1 MPDVP
6 RKHAAIT
13 GIGAVSPLG
22 VGAAALHEGLKN
34 GVCAIE
40 DGQAVCQDFDPASFM
55 TRKEVRRTHRNVQ
68 LGIGAA
74 DEAVAQAW
82 GDRMPYEPE
91 RVSCFLGGAFGG
103 TDVVCEQHR
112 VYEEQGPDAVWTLT
126 IPLAMANASPAM
138 MSIRYRIQGETNCV
152 GSACAAAAQAIGE
165 GLKTIRL
172 GEADACIVGGSE
184 APVTPYFQAGF
195 RQAGALSKS
204 GVSRPFD
211 RRRDG
216 FVMGEGAGVLVLEDP
231 DRARERGAN
240 ILGYLA
246 GFASTTDAHHLTAPQ
261 EDGGMCATAIRRA
274 IADAGMEPQDVDWVN
289 AHGTSTES
297 NDKAETA
304 ALKNALGDHAY
315 EVPVSGPKSVIGH
328 SIGAAGGV
336 EAVATVTALRDRVAP
351 PTVGLE
357 DPDDGLDLDYVP
369 QRATE
374 LKPRNGNGRLVG
386 ISNSFAFGGHNA
398 TLVITT

>member
-1 MPDVP
+1 MLK
-6 RKHAAIT
+6 KHAAIT

-22 VGAAALHEGLKN
+22 VGAGALYEGWRD

-40 DGQAVCQDFDPASFM
+40 DGRAMCQDFDPTSFM

-74 DEAVAQAW
+74 DEAIATAW
-82 GDRMPYEPE
+82 GDKMPYDPE
-91 RVSCFLGGAFGG
+91 RVSCFLGVAFGG
-103 TDVVCEQHR
+103 TDLVCEQHR
-112 VYEEQGPDAVWTLT
+112 VFEDEGPDAVWTLT

-138 MSIRYRIQGETNCV
+138 MSIRYGLQGESNCV

-165 GLKTIRL
+165 GLKAIRL
-172 GEADACIVGGSE
+172 GDADACIVGGSE

-211 RRRDG
+211 RQRDG
-216 FVMGEGAGVLVLEDP
+216 FVMGEGAGILVLEDP
-231 DRARERGAN
+231 DKAEARGAN

-261 EDGGMCATAIRRA
+261 EDGGMCATAIKRA
-274 IADAGMEPQDVDWVN
+274 IADAGLEPGDVDWVN

-315 EVPVSGPKSVIGH
+315 EIPVSGPKSVIGH

-336 EAVATVTALRDRVAP
+336 EAVATVMALREGTAP

-357 DPDDGLDLDYVP
+357 DPDDGLDLNYVP
-369 QRATE
+369 DRAAKLE
-374 LKPRNGNGRLVG
+374 PHGGNGKLVG